1 MVQSNQVLDQKCFIA
16 CTWQY
21 KILQHFWLAVLIY
34 PMDGLQNFINIV
46 EFPSLLHKQQLDL
59 KNGYQQSLLSVDDF
73 AGNMDVMTN

>member
-1 MVQSNQVLDQKCFIA
+1 
-16 CTWQY
+16 
-21 KILQHFWLAVLIY
+21 
-34 PMDGLQNFINIV
+34 MDGLQNVINIV